1 MPGFIMANMMRDTLS
16 AYVTSGA
23 NFVPIASTLKGFTQ
37 DMQELERAGVVGGYD
52 YSKDPKDI
60 GSYLNTIM
68 KGAGLH
74 RRFICIHHET
84 LLLGCGILWVMSR
97 HDLTS
102 PQGKGGL

>member
-60 GSYLNTIM
+60 GSYLNKIM
-68 KGAGLH
+68 KERGYIEDSSASITKP
-74 RRFICIHHET
+74 FC
-84 LLLGCGILWVMSR
+84 WVVEF
-97 HDLTS
+97 H
-102 PQGKGGL
+102 G